1 MSKSFSLGGGGCG
14 AKQVTGRTVLVCLVA
29 FFGVIF
35 AVNAVMIRAA
45 VSSFGGLETES
56 SYQAGLDF
64 EREAAQARAQAALHW
79 QVDARLAPLHDGAT
93 RVSIV
98 AHDAQ
103 GRPLKGL
110 TATARLVRP
119 TDQQDDRV
127 IALRE
132 GRSGEFR
139 GAAVAL
145 AGQWDLVLELKR
157 DDARVFRSKNRVILH

>member
-1 MSKSFSLGGGGCG
+1 MSKSFPVGGGGRR
-14 AKQVTGRTVLVCLVA
+14 AKEVTGRTVLVCLVA

-64 EREAAQARAQAALHW
+64 ERETARARAQTALHW
-79 QVDARLAPLHDGAT
+79 RVDARLAPLHEGTTWLTVMARDT
-93 RVSIV
+93 
-98 AHDAQ
+98 Q
-103 GRPLKGL
+103 GQALKGL

-127 IALRE
+127 VALQE
-132 GRSGEFR
+132 TQPGEFR
-139 GAAVAL
+139 GGTAAL
-145 AGQWDLVLELKR
+145 AGQWDLVLELRR
-157 DDARVFRSKNRVILH
+157 DGARVFRSKNRVILH